1 MTREMVDVAHWPRL
15 SGAMSGTKRQ
25 LEIRKTLRLLV
36 PLISLA
42 DAQDVL
48 ARAGGPKMRALRPD
62 AALWLALVSH
72 IRHRFTDYDQLLDE
86 GYERDAAR
94 FFVLDATN
102 DVLARWGST
111 RVLRSEGEDETA
123 LVRQAQ

>member
-1 MTREMVDVAHWPRL
+1 MLDVARQSRL
-15 SGAMSGTKRQ
+15 SAVMSGTKRQ
-25 LEIRKTLRLLV
+25 MAIRKALRLYA

-48 ARAGGPKMRALRPD
+48 ARAGGPMMRDLAPE

-72 IRHRFTDYDQLLDE
+72 IRHRCTDYDQLLDE

-94 FFVLDATN
+94 FFVLDVTN
-102 DVLARWGST
+102 EVLARWGAT
-111 RVLRSEGEDETA
+111 RILTSEGDDDIA
-123 LVRQAQ
+123 IASQAQ

>member
-1 MTREMVDVAHWPRL
+1 MVDAAPLTRL
-15 SGAMSGTKRQ
+15 SAAMSGTKRQ
-25 LEIRKTLRLLV
+25 MAIRKSLRLYV

-48 ARAGGPKMRALRPD
+48 ARAGGPRMRELVPE

-72 IRHRFTDYDQLLDE
+72 IRHRYTDYDQLLDE
-86 GYERDAAR
+86 GYERDSAR

-102 DVLARWGST
+102 EVLARWGAT
-111 RVLRSEGEDETA
+111 RVLISDADEEIGSRSHP
-123 LVRQAQ
+123 Q